1 MTLTT
6 FAAPL
11 LKTDDILL
19 CLHECGIQMTEAE
32 LNEPQRYKDQIKGVF
47 LSLLVR
53 LMVYSDVRFDTLIV
67 GAEMFQIIG

>member
-1 MTLTT
+1 
-6 FAAPL
+6 
-11 LKTDDILL
+11 
-19 CLHECGIQMTEAE
+19 MTEAE